1 MAAKRD
7 TASEPTR
14 WQAIL
19 RARCPQCRLGP
30 IFARWRFPGIGVLNE
45 SCPVCGTR
53 YAREH
58 GYYLGA
64 MYISSAIVIL
74 AIPLFLVLFWGVTD
88 WSWDGMLLA
97 SLAAVALIAPLVTS
111 AARVLWLHF
120 DRYFD
125 PD

>member
-1 MAAKRD
+1 MPR
-7 TASEPTR
+7 SEPSR
-14 WQAIL
+14 FQAML
-19 RARCPQCRLGP
+19 RARCPVCRVGH
-30 IFARWRFPGIGVLNE
+30 IFSRWRFPGLGVLRE
-45 SCPVCGTR
+45 TCEVCGTR

-64 MYISSAIVIL
+64 MYISSALVML
-74 AIPLFLVLFWGVTD
+74 AIPLFLLLFWAVTE
-88 WSWDGMLLA
+88 WSWDTMLLA
-97 SLAAVALIAPLVTS
+97 AIAMVALLAPPITS